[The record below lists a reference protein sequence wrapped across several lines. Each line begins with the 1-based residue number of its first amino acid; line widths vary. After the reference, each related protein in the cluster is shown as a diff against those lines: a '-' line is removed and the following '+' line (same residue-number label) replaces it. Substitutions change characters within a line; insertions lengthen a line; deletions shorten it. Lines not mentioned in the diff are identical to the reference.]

1 METGLL
7 SLFVGSLLASTLVP
21 GGVEVLLYHLHDSG
35 EYTFV
40 SLLTVATLGNT
51 LGGTLTFWM
60 GRLLHKGLSGLTWHR
75 RIQRFFKLEDNALG
89 RVRRWGIPVLFFS
102 WMPVV
107 GDPLCLAAGYLRLP
121 WLPCVAM
128 ILFSKISRYWVLLWL
143 FPDP

>member
-1 METGLL
+1 M
-7 SLFVGSLLASTLVP
+7 
-21 GGVEVLLYHLHDSG
+21 YHLHDSG

-40 SLLTVATLGNT
+40 SLLSVATAGNT
-51 LGGTLTFWM
+51 LGGALTFWM
-60 GRLLHKGLSGLTWHR
+60 GGLLHKGLSGLSWHG
-75 RIQRFFKLEDNALG
+75 RIQRFFKLEDTALG